1 MTDNTRIRTNS
12 LGVRIE
18 RIAVGT
24 SINYRPADKSADVIF
39 RGIEFM
45 TSEDGETVIEAIGN
59 EQYLSFPLSLIATKT
74 YNAGVDPITG
84 TDLSTVSPAGIAQII
99 KAVYDTEHNDKY
111 AASEGTSNA

>member
-24 SINYRPADKSADVIF
+24 NINYRPADKSADVIF

-59 EQYLSFPLSLIATKT
+59 EQYLSIPLSLIATKT

>member
-24 SINYRPADKSADVIF
+24 SINYRPA
-39 RGIEFM
+39 
-45 TSEDGETVIEAIGN
+45 
-59 EQYLSFPLSLIATKT
+59 
-74 YNAGVDPITG
+74 
-84 TDLSTVSPAGIAQII
+84 GIAQII